1 MPATIRITA
10 DMAKITGRELPAA
23 TLGLMA
29 AGAAL
34 GSASI
39 QSNQPLLPA
48 MAISLSVDARAVAFV
63 PSYTQWGYAIG
74 LALVVPLFDVVDRR
88 RLVVIMQLLAAVGLV
103 TFALAPSAAWLA
115 VLAPI
120 LGMVACSSQILT
132 PYAGAISP
140 PESRARA
147 VSTVL
152 GGVLAGVLLG
162 RVLGGFLGAVTSWRT
177 VYLVLAF
184 VTLISAIVLSRVLPE
199 SRNPIAERYVTVLR
213 SMARDIIELA
223 PLRRHSLIGLL
234 VFGSFMSFWSSYAFL
249 LKDTFDIGPSGAGA
263 VALVGLGGALAAP
276 RAGRLVDR
284 GGFVIAST
292 LGSAAALLGWAIAYF
307 GTRSVIVLCIG
318 ALVLDLGTGLAHG
331 ANMGALQRRYPTMG
345 GRINA
350 VYMVLYFVGGA
361 LGSAIAPVL
370 QLDNGWHSVA
380 IFGVAVSTAGLV
392 LVQLWRRSFT
402 VPD

>member
-152 GGVLAGVLLG
+152 GGIPGWIDAIT
-162 RVLGGFLGAVTSWRT
+162 RMQKSF
-177 VYLVLAF
+177 
-184 VTLISAIVLSRVLPE
+184 SA
-199 SRNPIAERYVTVLR
+199 
-213 SMARDIIELA
+213 
-223 PLRRHSLIGLL
+223 
-234 VFGSFMSFWSSYAFL
+234 
-249 LKDTFDIGPSGAGA
+249 
-263 VALVGLGGALAAP
+263 
-276 RAGRLVDR
+276 
-284 GGFVIAST
+284 
-292 LGSAAALLGWAIAYF
+292 
-307 GTRSVIVLCIG
+307 
-318 ALVLDLGTGLAHG
+318 
-331 ANMGALQRRYPTMG
+331 
-345 GRINA
+345 
-350 VYMVLYFVGGA
+350 
-361 LGSAIAPVL
+361 
-370 QLDNGWHSVA
+370 
-380 IFGVAVSTAGLV
+380 
-392 LVQLWRRSFT
+392 
-402 VPD
+402 